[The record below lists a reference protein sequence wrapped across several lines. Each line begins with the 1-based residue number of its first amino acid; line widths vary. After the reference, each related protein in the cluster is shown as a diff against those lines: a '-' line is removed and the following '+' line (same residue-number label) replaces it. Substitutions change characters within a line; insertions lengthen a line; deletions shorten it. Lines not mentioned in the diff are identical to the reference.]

1 MVASGLSILLLTTAP
16 QLIHGLALPAGWK
29 PQLGLPAGISLQN
42 GFLGTEEDKLEAEAD
57 LSVTISQDE
66 SLWTQNAWT
75 QYVDPDA
82 KWQMTSFDRC
92 VFIGTFGLLKAG
104 ELEASLERS
113 DYYEETLALPL
124 VGASCFN
131 RWVVHGYVSE
141 TQRVC
146 RSTDGINYGFW
157 CLHTLETDRC
167 TASKFCQT
175 VLPSNGA
182 MLQLTFEKGAHK

>member
-42 GFLGTEEDKLEAEAD
+42 GFLGTEADKWRRRLTFQSPFLRARVAMDAECVDAVRRPRCKMAND
-57 LSVTISQDE
+57 KFRQVCFYRH
-66 SLWTQNAWT
+66 LWPTEGRRA
-75 QYVDPDA
+75 
-82 KWQMTSFDRC
+82 R
-92 VFIGTFGLLKAG
+92 GL
-104 ELEASLERS
+104 LERS

-146 RSTDGINYGFW
+146 RSTDGNNYGFW

-182 MLQLTFEKGAHK
+182 MLQLTFEKGAA